1 MQLGELVSH
10 YLEES
15 RQTQRHRPKTH
26 EAYCHDLSQATAFF
40 GEETEVTTIDP
51 MAIIAWVRAL
61 SSKQIHGRSIARKL
75 SALRGAFQ
83 YAIEKRHMTSNPAAD
98 IRAPKTAKH
107 LPHAL
112 SAEAMTTL
120 LDAPIDPENAEALRD
135 QAVYELLYSSGLRLS
150 EALSLTV
157 ADLTLLDG
165 EIRVQGKGGKER
177 IVPVGSAAIRA
188 LQAWL
193 NKRYLFDQGQTDAL
207 FLSKKGKALTSRTV
221 QRHLDQRAQSAGI
234 DQHVHPHALRHSAAT
249 HLLESSGDLRA
260 IQEFLGHA
268 SLSTTQ
274 IYTHLDFQ
282 RLADVYDKAHPRAKR
297 KP

>member
-1 MQLGELVSH
+1 MHFGDLVSQ
-10 YLEES
+10 YIQES
-15 RQTQRHRPKTH
+15 RQTQRHREKTQ
-26 EAYCHDLSQATAFF
+26 EAYRRDLTQAMDFF
-40 GEETEVTTIDP
+40 GAETPIKAIDP
-51 MAIIAWVRAL
+51 LAVIGWVRGL
-61 SSKQIHGRSIARKL
+61 SAKQINGRSIARKL
-75 SALRGAFQ
+75 SALRGVFQ
-83 YAIEKRHMTSNPAAD
+83 YAIEKRLLTSNPALD

-112 SAEAMTTL
+112 SAESMTRL
-120 LDAPIDPENAEALRD
+120 LDTPIDPSNPESVRD
-135 QAVYELLYSSGLRLS
+135 QAVYELLYSSGLRLA
-150 EALSLTV
+150 EALSLTI

-165 EIRVQGKGGKER
+165 EVRVRGKGGKER
-177 IVPVGSAAIRA
+177 IVPVGQTAIAALRV
-188 LQAWL
+188 WL
-193 NKRYLFDQGQTDAL
+193 EKRPLFDQGQSAAL
-207 FLSKKGKALTSRTV
+207 FLTKRGKPLDSRTV
-221 QRHLDQRAQSAGI
+221 QRHLDQRAQLAGI

-282 RLADVYDKAHPRAKR
+282 RLADVYDQAHPRAKR